1 MLSDWGKLGYLKDN
15 FLPVDD
21 KDEGIDSD
29 MKELEL
35 LIEEENILSD
45 DEDGSDEEI
54 ETPDDWI
61 SKELKN
67 WLCDN

>member
-1 MLSDWGKLGYLKDN
+1 
-15 FLPVDD
+15 
-21 KDEGIDSD
+21 

>member
-1 MLSDWGKLGYLKDN
+1 
-15 FLPVDD
+15 
-21 KDEGIDSD
+21 

-54 ETPDDWI
+54 ETPDD
-61 SKELKN
+61 
-67 WLCDN
+67 